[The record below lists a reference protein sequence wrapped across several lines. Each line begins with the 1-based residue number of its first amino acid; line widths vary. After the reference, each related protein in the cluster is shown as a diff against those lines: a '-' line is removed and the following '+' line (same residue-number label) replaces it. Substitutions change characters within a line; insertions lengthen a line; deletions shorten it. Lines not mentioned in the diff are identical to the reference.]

1 MVSVPA
7 VVVAAFPDGSGG
19 LVLLVERPLGWDAPY
34 FRDPVTGRD
43 GCHPAAV
50 PRRRDHRVQIL
61 ARPGP
66 TQQPEVAQGP

>member
-1 MVSVPA
+1 MIQVAP

-19 LVLLVERPLGWDAPY
+19 LVLIIERPLGWDAPH

-43 GCHPAAV
+43 GRQAGPV
-50 PRRRDHRVQIL
+50 PRRRDSRVQVR

-66 TQQPEVAQGP
+66 ARGPVKIAGP